1 MSAHN
6 MKTVWILAWL
16 GLAAQMMATETRNY
30 EDNARDSD
38 NKSEPQKGA
47 GEAER
52 SLKKR
57 QLNFDGGGG
66 GVNRYL
72 NGDYGEYEDYDI
84 EYWTQVTRKNYEH
97 ELLLPMGW
105 KQIMRVMVMVK
116 GE

>member
-1 MSAHN
+1 MMSAIN

-16 GLAAQMMATETRNY
+16 GLAAQMMATETRND
-30 EDNARDSD
+30 EDNARDSG
-38 NKSEPQKGA
+38 NSEPHK

-97 ELLLPMGW
+97 ELLLPMLW
-105 KQIMRVMVMVK
+105 KQMIKVMVMVK

>member
-1 MSAHN
+1 MMSAHN

-16 GLAAQMMATETRNY
+16 GLAAQMMATETRND
-30 EDNARDSD
+30 EDNARDSG
-38 NKSEPQKGA
+38 NNSEQHK

-66 GVNRYL
+66 SVNRYL
-72 NGDYGEYEDYDI
+72 NGDHGEYEDYDI

-97 ELLLPMGW
+97 ELLLSMG
-105 KQIMRVMVMVK
+105 
-116 GE
+116 